1 MDSSLT
7 ELCCYFESAR
17 ARGEPLVVATTI
29 HTEGS
34 TYRKAGARI
43 LISPDGTTSG
53 MLSGGCLEADLLDRA
68 ERVLRNERAERVVYD
83 TTGSDDIIWGLGLG
97 CEGLTEIW
105 LQPTFA
111 EQGYE
116 PLAYLQHCLQQ
127 NRPGSIA
134 IVVGGQALASELGR
148 HGYAGIRGDDPLAA
162 RLGSIEAQE
171 PRLEMIPYLGRD
183 LEVFSAP
190 VTLPPALLL
199 CGGGPDAVPVA
210 RFADTLG
217 WRVTV
222 IDHRPAFADPAR
234 FPATTRVI
242 SAPADELSARVELA
256 VFDAAVIMSH
266 HLEADIT
273 YLRQLA
279 GQPLRYIGLL
289 GPSPRR
295 ARLMKE
301 VARTSKLLADQIY
314 GPAGL
319 NIGSNSPASIAI
331 AIVAEIH
338 MILSGKRCGSGW
350 KS

>member
-7 ELCCYFESAR
+7 ELCRYFECAR
-17 ARGEPLVVATTI
+17 GRGEPLVVATTI
-29 HTEGS
+29 HTDGS
-34 TYRKAGARI
+34 TYRKVGARI

-53 MLSGGCLEADLLDRA
+53 MLSGGCLEADLLERA
-68 ERVLRNERAERVVYD
+68 GRVLRNERAERVVYD

-97 CEGLTEIW
+97 CEGVTEIW
-105 LQPTFA
+105 LQPTSA
-111 EQGYE
+111 EHGYE
-116 PLAYLQHCLQQ
+116 PLAYLLHCLQQ

-134 IVVGGQALASELGR
+134 TVVGGQALASELGR
-148 HGYAGIRGDDPLAA
+148 HGYAGIRSDHPLAA
-162 RLGSIEAQE
+162 RLGSIDALK

-190 VTLPPALLL
+190 ITLPPALLL

-210 RFADTLG
+210 RLADTLG

-242 SAPADELSARVELA
+242 SAPANELSARADIA

-266 HLEADIT
+266 HLEEDIA

-279 GQPLRYIGLL
+279 GQPPRYIGLL
-289 GPSPRR
+289 GPSSRR
-295 ARLMKE
+295 AKLLKE
-301 VARTSKLLADQIY
+301 LANTSKLLADQIH

-319 NIGSNSPASIAI
+319 NIGANSPASIAV
-331 AIVAEIH
+331 AIVSEIYA
-338 MILSGKRCGSGW
+338 ILSGKQFGSGW
-350 KS
+350 NP